1 MKAGSGQEGLAEPFY
16 QVRREK
22 LSLSGKPGSFMGIL
36 EHLDHAAREPGAS
49 SVLSGCTHIISDGI
63 KCFSNS

>member
-1 MKAGSGQEGLAEPFY
+1 MKAGCSHEGLAEPFY

-22 LSLSGKPGSFMGIL
+22 LFLSGKPGSFMGII
-36 EHLDHAAREPGAS
+36 EPLDRAARETGSS
-49 SVLSGCTHIISDGI
+49 SVLSGCTHIINDVI